1 MWNEHEHDPWA
12 AGAGAVARGA
22 PGLTDAADTF
32 PKLLLRNAEVRPQ
45 RPAIRLKEYGIWQGW
60 SWAEALDEVRA
71 FAAGLAALGAAR
83 GDTVAIIGH
92 NRPRLYWAMTAAQS
106 IGAVPVP
113 VYQDAIAEEI
123 AYVLAHAEIAVAVVQ
138 DQEQVDKLLSIADQL
153 PALRHIVYDEER
165 GLRDYDHARLSAFAA
180 VQEAGRKSLDP
191 AAWEAGCRTGRG
203 SDLAVVLYTSGTTG
217 KPKGVML
224 TFDNLITVA
233 GHANAF
239 DHLDENEEVIAYLP
253 MAWVGD
259 HVFSFAQSY
268 CAGYCV
274 SCPEDP
280 GTAVQ
285 DRGEIGPTYF
295 FAPPRVFENLLTNVM
310 VRMEDASAA
319 KRRVFHGFIGVARR
333 WGEKILNGEPVP
345 AGARLLYR
353 LGEAVIYG
361 PLKSRMGLDRLKVG
375 YTAGEAIGPEVFR
388 FYRSLGLNLKQLYG
402 QTEASVYVAQQPD
415 REVSADTVGR
425 PSQDV
430 ELRIEPSGEVLF
442 RGPGAFLGYLKDPD
456 STAGTRTADGWVRT
470 GDAGFIDAGGHL
482 RIIDR
487 AKDVGKLADG
497 TLFAPKYLEN
507 KLKFY
512 SHIKEA
518 VAIGDRMAIA
528 SVMLNIDLVAVGAWA
543 ERRGITYASYQEL
556 SAHPAVRALLAG
568 HVEAV
573 NAGLAA
579 EGGPMAGL
587 QIRRFLVLPKELD
600 ADDGELTR
608 TQKVRRRFVAER
620 YAPLITALN
629 DGSAE
634 GEITIET
641 VFEDGRRGSMFAR
654 VAIHDLGAAAPALD
668 RAA

>member
-1 MWNEHEHDPWA
+1 LSH
-12 AGAGAVARGA
+12 
-22 PGLTDAADTF
+22 AADTF
-32 PKLLLRNAEVRPQ
+32 PKLLLRNARARPS
-45 RPAIRLKEYGIWQGW
+45 RPAIRLKEHGLWRGW
-60 SWAEALDEVRA
+60 TWAEVLDEVRA
-71 FAAGLAALGAAR
+71 FAAGLAALGVAR
-83 GDTVAIIGH
+83 GDTVAVIGH
-92 NRPRLYWAMTAAQS
+92 NRPRLYWAMAAAQS

-123 AYVLAHAEIAVAVVQ
+123 AYVLAHAEAAVAVVQ
-138 DQEQVDKLLSIADQL
+138 DQEQVDKLLSIAGQI

-165 GLRDYDHARLSAFAA
+165 GLRDYDRARLSAYAA
-180 VQEAGRKSLDP
+180 VQEAGRAALGSS
-191 AAWEAGCRTGRG
+191 ASGAEAWEAGCRAGRG

-224 TFDNLITVA
+224 TFDNLISVA
-233 GHANAF
+233 QSANTF
-239 DHLDENEEVIAYLP
+239 DRLDESEEVVAYLP

-295 FAPPRVFENLLTNVM
+295 FAPPRVFENLLTSVM
-310 VRMEDASAA
+310 VRMEDASAP
-319 KRRVFHGFIGVARR
+319 KRRLFHGFLGVAHR
-333 WGEKILNGEPVP
+333 WGEKILNGERVP

-415 REVSADTVGR
+415 REVSAETVGR
-425 PSQDV
+425 PSEGV
-430 ELRIEPSGEVLF
+430 EVRIEPSGEVLF

-456 STAGTRTADGWVRT
+456 STASTRTADGWVRT
-470 GDAGFIDAGGHL
+470 GDAGFVDADGHL

-497 TLFAPKYLEN
+497 TLFAPKHIEN

-512 SHIKEA
+512 SNIKEA
-518 VAIGDRMAIA
+518 VATGDRMAFA

-556 SAHPAVRALLAG
+556 SAHPAVHALLAE
-568 HVEAV
+568 HVAAV

-579 EGGPMAGL
+579 EDGPMAGL
-587 QIRRFLVLPKELD
+587 RIRRFLVLPKELD

-620 YAPLITALN
+620 YAPLIAALN

-634 GEITIET
+634 AEITIET

-654 VAIHDLGAAAPALD
+654 VAIHDMGAAAPALD